1 MKKVGIITWHQYHNF
16 GSALQASALRM
27 ALTSLGYDAQVIN
40 YQSTAEMSTYSRLI
54 RCLIGNVSSLINV
67 PILYRTRYS
76 FLRFQEK
83 YMKLTEC
90 VLDKDLAG
98 IAGRFDAII
107 CGSDQIWAP
116 NVLNSVYLLNWFDGK
131 TVRKISYAASIGLP
145 IIPEKL
151 LSTYRDALEDFYR
164 ISVREQAGQKLLK
177 DIFDIHAKV
186 VLDPTFLLTAEQYRK
201 MEKSLPI
208 TKKEYVFCYFL
219 NANHKYRNRVE
230 NFATDKSLSIIGVSV
245 NSDDNDWM
253 TVLGNEVGPA
263 EFLYLVRNAN
273 YVFTDS
279 YHGTIFSL
287 LFHKEFYTFERFTT
301 TDPINQN
308 SRIYQLDNWFGIKD
322 RIVSV
327 EEKLPLANKFDYE
340 LFESKLA
347 EYRDFSIKYLL
358 DALS

>member
-1 MKKVGIITWHQYHNF
+1 MKKVGIITWHHYYNF
-16 GSALQASALRM
+16 GSALQAAALRIT
-27 ALTSLGYDAQVIN
+27 LTNLGFDGRIIN
-40 YQSTAEMSTYSRLI
+40 YQLNSEMSIGSRKL
-54 RCLIGNVSSLINV
+54 RCLIGEVSSFINV

-83 YMKLTEC
+83 YMRLTQC
-90 VLDKDLAG
+90 VLDKDLADT
-98 IAGRFDAII
+98 AKTFDSII

-116 NVLNSVYLLNWFDGK
+116 NVLNPAYLLNWANGK
-131 TVRKISYAASIGLP
+131 EVRKISYAASIGLP
-145 IIPEKL
+145 HIPDDL
-151 LSTYRDALEDFYR
+151 VSIYSDALKDFYR
-164 ISVREQAGQKLLK
+164 ISVREQAGQQLLN
-177 DIFDIHAKV
+177 DRFGIEAKV
-186 VLDPTFLLTAEQYRK
+186 VLDPTFLLTAKQYQS
-201 MEKSLPI
+201 MEKRLPNV
-208 TKKEYVFCYFL
+208 KKNYVFCYFL
-219 NANHKYRNRVE
+219 NAKHKYRNRVE